1 MNYHFACSNLAAS
14 EEEVGWRWEKVT
26 WRRRRCS
33 SRRCYGLRRLLL
45 VLGGDSALSLYRH
58 QPLFF
63 SIVLFS
69 FSLSFMSFV
78 SVFSSLFLFFSMFLS
93 FFFPS
98 LFFFCLFLC
107 LSLFSTILFLL
118 PKSSPLSV
126 HLKMLPPHYLS
137 FVPLKTH
144 HLFLQIFLPSLLDL
158 LSGVFIE
165 QGKRELPY
173 LYPIMET
180 GKDGWGGLC
189 TVASAARMV
198 WLPCP
203 IFIMVASKGCG
214 LC

>member
-1 MNYHFACSNLAAS
+1 MLWFAEVAAGSRWWFCPFSIQTPTSVFFYCS
-14 EEEVGWRWEKVT
+14 VFF
-26 WRRRRCS
+26 
-33 SRRCYGLRRLLL
+33 
-45 VLGGDSALSLYRH
+45 LSLIYVFCFC
-58 QPLFF
+58 FF
-63 SIVLFS
+63 
-69 FSLSFMSFV
+69 LSV
-78 SVFSSLFLFFSMFLS
+78 S
-93 FFFPS
+93 FFFPCFFLSSS
-98 LFFFCLFLC
+98 LLCFFFCLFLC

-118 PKSSPLSV
+118 PKSSPLSI

-165 QGKRELPY
+165 QEKRELPY